1 MKKLNLTQFE
11 CRIQNLINLLVN
23 RKNLNMFFLLL
34 LFFSLICL
42 TMCTFSYGHQFLL
55 SIFYQ
60 LISEKN
66 QVHTGDLTHCKQT
79 LQLIKLYLI

>member
-42 TMCTFSYGHQFLL
+42 TMCTFSYGHLFLL
-55 SIFYQ
+55 SFFYQ

-66 QVHTGDLTHCKQT
+66 QVHTGDFTHCKET